1 MDVLMTVANNLI
13 WDFMAISQAML
24 LAIIQIYL
32 VDLLLR
38 LPLS

>member
-1 MDVLMTVANNLI
+1 MTVANNLI
-13 WDFMAISQAML
+13 WDFMAISLAML